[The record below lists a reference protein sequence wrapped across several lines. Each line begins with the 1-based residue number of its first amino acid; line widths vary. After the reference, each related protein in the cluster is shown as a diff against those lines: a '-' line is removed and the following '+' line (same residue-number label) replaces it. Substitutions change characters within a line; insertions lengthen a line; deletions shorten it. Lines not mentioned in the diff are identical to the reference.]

1 MEGLESPRVGLPRQD
16 GENEKV
22 ARARGAGA
30 HRLGFYMPK
39 TPPSFV
45 ADLRLLETFWKQVP
59 ERTVLPNG
67 LTLLVQSDKSA
78 PVASVQVWVKTGS
91 IHEGGLLGAGL
102 SHYLEHMLFKG
113 TERRAGREIS
123 TAVQAHGGNINAYTT
138 FDRTVYYID
147 LPSAHVGVALDI
159 LADAVLHSTLPA
171 DEVTRERD
179 VILREIAM
187 GNDDPDHRLGEA
199 LFDTAF
205 RQHPY
210 KYPIIGYKDVF
221 SAVTREDLVAY
232 YRARYVP
239 NNLVVVV
246 AGDVDPAAVR
256 VLVETHFGTAPRTK
270 LAPVLVLPEPTQLA
284 PRALHRHEDVEL
296 TRAGLSWQIPGLTH
310 VDAPVLDLLAVLLG
324 QGDSS
329 VLWQEI
335 REKAR
340 LVHSIDATSWNPG
353 DTGLFYISYI
363 CEPKHRE
370 ATARR
375 VRREL
380 DRVALKGFTSAQIR
394 KGLRQLVVGEI
405 NTRKTMS
412 GQASRL
418 GAAEVVAGDVNF
430 GKSYFAR
437 LARVS
442 AADLRRVLR
451 AYLAADRVT
460 EVSLNPK
467 SAEPSVAVTTE
478 SDRVPD
484 AFTEQVLPNGA
495 RLLMRPDRR
504 LPNVHLRLLC
514 EGGPLHEPANLRGAT
529 ALMATLLTKDT
540 KKRSA
545 AEVAKFIEEVGGSFY
560 PFSGNNSFGLAAEVL
575 PGDISRA
582 LEALADAVLTPAF
595 KRDSFEIER
604 DAQLADLQQDADDV
618 VTVAKKR
625 VREKFFGAHP
635 LAIDAHGTIE
645 GLKALK
651 PADVSALWKRL
662 GVAGNVV
669 LVAAGDF
676 DPKTLGPK
684 LKAFLAKLPR
694 GAAPRRTAVF
704 TTPGE
709 TGDFIEKQPREQAVV
724 LQAFPGTGL
733 LDDDYYVSEVAD
745 ELFSGMSSR
754 LFERVRE
761 EKGLAY
767 FVRSGRI
774 TGIDTGMFMFYAGT
788 APATADEVLRE
799 IDAEIARVQ
808 AGEVTPSE
816 LSRCQTRLKAGRRM
830 GLQTNGA
837 RAMHAGLNTL
847 YGLPVDDAS
856 TYDKHIDGV
865 TLEALKAF
873 ALKNFQRNLRTQLV
887 VKP

>member
-1 MEGLESPRVGLPRQD
+1 MS
-16 GENEKV
+16 KS
-22 ARARGAGA
+22 
-30 HRLGFYMPK
+30 
-39 TPPSFV
+39 TPSF
-45 ADLRLLETFWKQVP
+45 ASDLRLLETFWKQPPV
-59 ERTVLPNG
+59 RTVLANG
-67 LTLLVQSDKSA
+67 LTLLVQRDTSA

-102 SHYLEHMLFKG
+102 SHYLEHLLFKG

-123 TAVQAHGGNINAYTT
+123 TTVQAHGGNINAYTT

-147 LPSAHVGVALDI
+147 LPSDHVGVALDV

-171 DEVTRERD
+171 DEVIREQG

-210 KYPIIGYKDVF
+210 RYPIIGYKDVF
-221 SAVTREDLVAY
+221 TAVTRDDLVAY
-232 YRARYVP
+232 YKARYVP

-246 AGDVDPAAVR
+246 AGDVEPGAV
-256 VLVETHFGTAPRTK
+256 LAQVESHFGGAPRCK
-270 LAPVLVLPEPTQLA
+270 LAPVLVLPEPPQLA

-310 VDAPVLDLLAVLLG
+310 ADAPVLDLLGVLLG

-329 VLWQEI
+329 VLWQAI

-353 DTGLFYISYI
+353 ETGLFYISFI
-363 CEPKHRE
+363 CEPKHRVA
-370 ATARR
+370 ATRA

-380 DRVALKGFTSAQIR
+380 DRVAANGFTPAQIR
-394 KGLRQLVVGEI
+394 KALRQLVVGEI

-418 GAAEVVAGDVNF
+418 GAAEVVAGDVDF
-430 GKSYFAR
+430 SKSYFAR
-437 LARVS
+437 LARVTT
-442 AADLRRVLR
+442 ADLRRVVR
-451 AYLAADRVT
+451 GYLGAERVT

-467 SAEPSVAVTTE
+467 SIEPAVAAVVGT
-478 SDRVPD
+478 DRVAD
-484 AFTEQVLPNGA
+484 GFVEHTLSNGA
-495 RLLMRPDRR
+495 RLLLRPDRR
-504 LPNVHLRLLC
+504 LPNLHLRLLC
-514 EGGPLHEPANLRGAT
+514 EGGPVHEPADMRGAT
-529 ALMATLLTKDT
+529 SLMATLLTKDT

-560 PFSGNNSFGLAAEVL
+560 PFSGNNSFGLAVEVL
-575 PGDISRA
+575 PGDWARA
-582 LEALADAVLTPAF
+582 LEALSDAVLAPAF
-595 KRDSFEIER
+595 AKTSFEIER
-604 DAQLADLQQDADDV
+604 DAQQADLQQDADDV
-618 VTVAKKR
+618 VTLGRKI
-625 VREKFFGAHP
+625 VRKKFFGAHP
-635 LAIDAHGTIE
+635 LAVDSHGTLE
-645 GLKALK
+645 GLKAIK
-651 PADVSALWKRL
+651 PADLAALWKRL
-662 GVAGNVV
+662 GVAGNAV

-676 DPKTLGPK
+676 DPKVLAPK

-694 GAAPRRTAVF
+694 GKAPEGGAKFTA
-704 TTPGE
+704 PGE
-709 TGDFIEKQPREQAVV
+709 VGEFVEKQPREQAVV
-724 LQAFPGTGL
+724 FQAFPGPGL
-733 LDDDYYVSEVAD
+733 KSDDYYVGEVAD

-767 FVRSGRI
+767 FVRSSRI
-774 TGIDTGMFMFYAGT
+774 TGVDTGMFSFYAGT

-808 AGEVTPSE
+808 AGKVGKTE
-816 LSRCQTRLKAGRRM
+816 LVRCQTRLKAGRRM
-830 GLQTNGA
+830 GLQTNGS

-847 YGLPVDDAS
+847 YGLPVDDAA
-856 TYDKHIDGV
+856 TYDAKIDAV
-865 TLEALKAF
+865 MITDLKAF
-873 ALKNFQRNLRTQLV
+873 ARKRFQKGLRTQLV
-887 VKP
+887 VRP